1 MLCVQFFFVYLF
13 PFGCFSSLCF
23 VCVCKKWLQSWSVLD
38 GTGICMLWMG
48 RSESIMANNS
58 VLFCSKCLK
67 YPCHWMCFRSG
78 IFSFGWISMF
88 THYKILCLLTDFQV
102 QISTE
107 SLIAMNEHLIKW
119 RSQLNWA
126 QLLFSWHWFNYIPLE
141 LVVNDFW
148 IRYLCIRNRLQ
159 WTTNPIITRWK
170 CALNSNISVQP
181 AGIEFFCCCSI
192 NSTSLPSIHKGVNFF
207 IFLWIWDD
215 EKSSFLYLSRPG

>member
-1 MLCVQFFFVYLF
+1 MRWCCVYNSFLFTFFHLVASVLSV
-13 PFGCFSSLCF
+13 PFA
-23 VCVCKKWLQSWSVLD
+23 CVRKWLQSWSVLD

-48 RSESIMANNS
+48 RSESIIWKGQTIRCCFVQS
-58 VLFCSKCLK
+58 VLNILVTECVFDRKFFVRLNVK
-67 YPCHWMCFRSG
+67 ML
-78 IFSFGWISMF
+78 F

-107 SLIAMNEHLIKW
+107 SLIVMNEHLIKW

-126 QLLFSWHWFNYIPLE
+126 QLLFSWHWFNYIPME

-148 IRYLCIRNRLQ
+148 IRYLCIRNRLH

-181 AGIEFFCCCSI
+181 AGIEFLLLLF
-192 NSTSLPSIHKGVNFF
+192 N
-207 IFLWIWDD
+207 
-215 EKSSFLYLSRPG
+215 KSNLFAFHS